1 MTNHGFGS
9 FNPWLFGSMYL
20 GRTLGWWEN
29 MVEEVFNTT
38 VDRKQRHKGWEE
50 VSGRN
55 FTETFLVSDLLP
67 PART

>member
-1 MTNHGFGS
+1 
-9 FNPWLFGSMYL
+9 MYL